1 MMLKFDHSYVNTM
14 KTTKVADFAK
24 VINTDK
30 EPTKKQILDGLH
42 EAVKEVKAIKSGK
55 KKAVLLKDFLKE
67 L

>member
-1 MMLKFDHSYVNTM
+1 M

-30 EPTKKQILDGLH
+30 QPTKEQILDGLRD
-42 EAVKEVKAIKSGK
+42 AVEEVKAIKAGK
-55 KKAVLLKDFLKE
+55 KKPVLLKDFLKE